1 MSKKISRTLILA
13 FFSVII
19 IMSYSVGMLILSM
32 FGCFMLGFVI
42 SAIVS
47 KEQDNMLLWA
57 GTKGIYTGP
66 LEKKEDANAGT
77 KRKGYGKTKQ
87 KA

>member
-1 MSKKISRTLILA
+1 MSKKISRTLIIA
-13 FFSVII
+13 FFLTVII
-19 IMSYSVGMLILSM
+19 ITNHISMILLSM

-47 KEQDNMLLWA
+47 KEQNNLLFWA
-57 GTKGIYTGP
+57 SSKGIP
-66 LEKKEDANAGT
+66 VDLKDKEEHHERP
-77 KRKGYGKTKQ
+77 KRKSDGKDKQ